1 MRGRYAP
8 TRAIDAPSSVICS
21 ANATFP
27 PRGRLF
33 GWERPINGSISRAG
47 AAQGAAVGR
56 RATNPLLP
64 VWAKGVFNLA
74 TYTEHYGLHQWES
87 TDDFLRTDF
96 NTDFQKIDG
105 AIGGLLVFGSYTGN
119 GAASQEIH
127 LGFQPRAVLVVDSS
141 GQMAHDGG
149 SWPNVYGG
157 LALRGMPSQID
168 ASKVSLALTATGFTV
183 YDYSASFGYIRI
195 NRADMSYY
203 FLAVR

>member
-47 AAQGAAVGR
+47 AAQGAAFGR

-96 NTDFQKIDG
+96 NADFAAIDG
-105 AIGGLLVFGSYTGN
+105 ALGAKCEMAVGSYVGDGEESRTI
-119 GAASQEIH
+119 S
-127 LGFQPRAVLVVDSS
+127 LPFQPQAVLLTNSE
-141 GQMAHDGG
+141 GETYRF
-149 SWPNVYGG
+149 PETTGG
-157 LALRGMPSQID
+157 LALAGHPL
-168 ASKVSLALTATGFTV
+168 ASYQYGDPCLAVAGSGFQVGQSDRYVNTNATGMAYHYAAF
-183 YDYSASFGYIRI
+183 R
-195 NRADMSYY
+195 
-203 FLAVR
+203 